1 MEVSENFYHALINN
15 LFSGYAYQKIITDH
29 KGQPIDYEY
38 LEINDIYMKLTG
50 LQRDE
55 IIGKRVSEV
64 LPELLEESFDWI
76 SFFGKVAL
84 EGSADSTVQ
93 FFKPFNRWYQVNT
106 YSPKKGY
113 FIEIFFDITDMKVKE
128 LELQRTNEELS
139 GLYEEVSASE
149 EELRQQNEQL
159 TQLYEEITAS
169 EEELRQQNNH
179 ISGLYEELAA
189 SEEELSM
196 QNQLLLKSNAI
207 IREKEQVYRL
217 ISEASDDGIWYWE
230 LNKGKREVAVNWYN
244 DIGISL
250 EEFSDMSKW
259 YELLHH
265 DDVLQARSD
274 FDQYLAGKSDR
285 YESTYRIRTINGDYK
300 WIVSRGKALFNDKGE
315 PYIMAGAHIDIT
327 NRKMREEKIYFL
339 AYYDSLTGLPN
350 RTHLLEKIDE
360 CLDIEQDRVAILF
373 MDVDNF
379 KQINDILGFA
389 VGDTILKIIGQ
400 RLEATVDDTDF
411 IARLSGDEFAAI
423 LHNVEDDEEILERTR
438 RIKSCFD
445 KPVIIENN
453 SHQLGVSIGIAVYPD
468 DGVDPK
474 ELIKNADTAM
484 FKVKNMGKN
493 NISFFTQEMKEEFLR
508 RINIEKQLKRALEH
522 NEFKLVYQPQFE
534 MKTGKIRG
542 FEALLRW
549 FNPSLGFVSPVIF
562 IPIAEETGIINEI
575 GEWVLRE
582 ACWQYKKW
590 QEEFDF
596 KGIIS
601 VNISPSQLKMHNF
614 FSLVM
619 EVLEETGIP
628 SGCLELEIT
637 ENLFIDALESTKK
650 LLNELIAIGVKISLD
665 DFGTGYSSLS
675 YLKSLPI
682 DTLKIDKS
690 FIQNTGMVGVEREIT
705 SSVIEL
711 VRKIGLETIAEGV
724 EEPKQID
731 FLYHSLC
738 DNVQGFLTGRPKPA
752 EEVSCIIKEGKVNMS
767 QYMSS
772 KET

>member
-1 MEVSENFYHALINN
+1 M
-15 LFSGYAYQKIITDH
+15 FSGYAYQKIMTDQN
-29 KGQPIDYEY
+29 GQPVDYEY
-38 LEINDIYMKLTG
+38 LEINDIYAKLIG
-50 LQRDE
+50 LHRDK

-64 LPELLEESFDWI
+64 LPGLLEESFDWV

-84 EGSADSTVQ
+84 EGGSDSTIQ
-93 FFKPFNRWYQVNT
+93 FFKPFNRWYQVNA
-106 YSPKKGY
+106 YSPSKGY
-113 FIEIFFDITDMKVKE
+113 FVEVFNDVTEIKMKE
-128 LELQRTNEELS
+128 LELQQKNEELG

-169 EEELRQQNNH
+169 EEELRQQNDH
-179 ISGLYEELAA
+179 VSGLYEELAA

-196 QNQLLLKSNAI
+196 QNQLLSKSNDI
-207 IREKEQVYRL
+207 IREKEQIYRL

-230 LNKGKREVAVNWYN
+230 LQKGKREVSVNWYS

-250 EEFSDMSKW
+250 DEFSDMNKW
-259 YELLHH
+259 YELLHP
-265 DDVLQARSD
+265 DDVEEARAE
-274 FDQYLAGKSDR
+274 FDQYLAGKSER
-285 YESTYRIRTINGDYK
+285 YESTYRIRTVDGDYK
-300 WIVSRGKALFNDKGE
+300 WIVSRGKALFNDQGE

-327 NRKMREEKIYFL
+327 YRKIREEKIYTL

-350 RTHLLEKIDE
+350 RAHLLEKINE
-360 CLDIEQDRVAILF
+360 CLCAEHKRVAIIF

-379 KQINDILGFA
+379 KQINDSLGFTI
-389 VGDTILKIIGQ
+389 GDTMLKIIGH
-400 RLEATVDDTDF
+400 RLENTVKGTDF

-423 LHNVEDDEEILERTR
+423 LYDVQDDEEVLDRTR
-438 RIKSCFD
+438 CIKSCFD
-445 KPVIIENN
+445 EPVMIDNN

-493 NISFFTQEMKEEFLR
+493 SISFFTQEMKEEFLR
-508 RINIEKQLKRALEH
+508 RINIEKQLKRALKH
-522 NEFKLVYQPQFE
+522 QEFKLLYQPQFE

-549 FNPSLGFVSPVIF
+549 FNPSLGFVSPVVF
-562 IPIAEETGIINEI
+562 IPIAEETGIINDI

-582 ACWQYKKW
+582 ACSQYKQW
-590 QEEFDF
+590 QEQYHFN
-596 KGIIS
+596 GIIS
-601 VNISPSQLKMHNF
+601 VNISPTQLKKQDFYH
-614 FSLVM
+614 LVLKI
-619 EVLEETGIP
+619 LEETGIP
-628 SGCLELEIT
+628 PGCLELEIT
-637 ENLFIDALESTKK
+637 ENLFIDALDSTKE

-690 FIQNTGMVGVEREIT
+690 FIQNTSVKGVEQEIT

-724 EEPKQID
+724 EDPQQID
-731 FLYHSLC
+731 FLYHALC

-752 EEVSCIIKEGKVNMS
+752 DEVAYIIKKGKVDFE
-767 QYMSS
+767 QYMHRDDF
-772 KET
+772 